1 MNPARAKLKHHIIV
15 KEVSNDDEVSC
26 MIPWNHQNISG

>member
-15 KEVSNDDEVSC
+15 KEVSNDDEVGYTN
-26 MIPWNHQNISG
+26 PWYHQNI

>member
-15 KEVSNDDEVSC
+15 KEVSNDDEVSYNNT
-26 MIPWNHQNISG
+26 WDHQNI